1 MNTNQYLYFDELSRE
16 WKPTTLAELAV
27 INDPDL
33 RVCPVDAD
41 GNPGQQTTYA
51 QITRSARPLPAIPK
65 KPEPQP
71 EHAPAAPMQ
80 PTAAPSLSSNDLL
93 IRYTM
98 RYIAGAL
105 TFIIF
110 ALCIIGGLASGQR
123 DGLFIGFFMGAMA
136 AFLIHIRAK
145 RAASSDKI

>member
-1 MNTNQYLYFDELSRE
+1 MNTNHYLYFDELSRE

-27 INDPDL
+27 FNDPDL

-65 KPEPQP
+65 KPLPQP
-71 EHAPAAPMQ
+71 EPAHAAPAAP
-80 PTAAPSLSSNDLL
+80 PAAPSLSSNDLL